1 MIGMPG
7 QTELIIIAC
16 IALLLFGKRLPSV
29 MRSLGSSIFEFKN
42 GLTMSMDAIAD
53 ETDKEDAQA

>member
-7 QTELIIIAC
+7 TMEMVIIAC

-29 MRSLGSSIFEFKN
+29 ARSIGQSIYELKH
-42 GLTMSMDAIAD
+42 GLNEAID
-53 ETDKEDAQA
+53 HDDQA